1 MTLPS
6 LGKVH
11 AIPFLNIGIMQE
23 LQKMMHKNSSAI
35 EIADAILVDRV
46 KIEDEN
52 GVLRGVN
59 DSEKQSITDEDRGIF
74 AQEFLKYSRR
84 DGVKVEDFETPVDA
98 LIDFVKKQLE
108 LLQASQK
115 EISEMIKSGFSD
127 KTINIYRESQ
137 DFARRLVAEN
147 SSRIFPEI
155 VKTNSYLNTFKTASE
170 KLQDEIN
177 STKTASEKLRNE
189 INSAAMQDALK
200 TYQES
205 NLLPSTG
212 ICGSSALLPENPL
225 VRGGDFFERPSVR
238 QRDNS
243 QEWAQ
248 NIAQRLRDLPPMKTG
263 EQVMSEQLGLLK
275 DDLGNRMDRV
285 GDAIAGIALQQENTN
300 SVVISALSDM
310 RSKWKDDEKSSRVAL
325 WVAACSLVCSIFLTG
340 YGIYQDHESNI
351 SGDKYQEQITRLMKQ
366 QNELAETQRQL
377 LDQIAKSNAKLSTFR
392 GEEKK

>member
-11 AIPFLNIGIMQE
+11 AIPFLNIEIMQE
-23 LQKMMHKNSSAI
+23 LQKMMHKNPSAI

-52 GVLRGVN
+52 GVLRGVT

-74 AQEFLKYSRR
+74 AQEFLKNSRR
-84 DGVKVEDFETPVDA
+84 DGVKLEDFETPVDA
-98 LIDFVKKQLE
+98 LVDFVKKQME

-147 SSRIFPEI
+147 SSHLFPEI
-155 VKTNSYLNTFKTASE
+155 VKNNSYLNTFKTASE
-170 KLQDEIN
+170 KL
-177 STKTASEKLRNE
+177 RNE
-189 INSAAMQDALK
+189 MNSAAMQDALK

-212 ICGSSALLPENPL
+212 LCGSSALLPENPL

-238 QRDNS
+238 QRDDS

-377 LDQIAKSNAKLSTFR
+377 LDQIAKK
-392 GEEKK
+392 

>member
-23 LQKMMHKNSSAI
+23 LQKKMHKNPSAN
-35 EIADAILVDRV
+35 EIADALLFDRV
-46 KIEDEN
+46 KVEDEN
-52 GVLRGVN
+52 GVLR
-59 DSEKQSITDEDRGIF
+59 DISESEKQNLTDEDRDIF

-84 DGVKVEDFETPVDA
+84 NGVKVEGFETQVDA
-98 LIDFVKKQLE
+98 LVDFVKKQLE

-147 SSRIFPEI
+147 SSHLFPEI

-170 KLQDEIN
+170 KLQ
-177 STKTASEKLRNE
+177 NE
-189 INSAAMQDALK
+189 INSATMKDALK
-200 TYQES
+200 TYQEP
-205 NLLPSTG
+205 NLLASTG
-212 ICGSSALLPENPL
+212 IFGSSALLPENPL

-238 QRDNS
+238 QRDDS
-243 QEWAQ
+243 QEWTQ
-248 NIAQRLRDLPPMKTG
+248 NIAKRLRDLPPMKTG
-263 EQVMSEQLGLLK
+263 EQVMSEQLGILK

-300 SVVISALSDM
+300 TLIISSMEDM
-310 RSKWKDDEKSSRVAL
+310 QQKWKKDGKASRFANMI
-325 WVAACSLVCSIFLTG
+325 AAGSLVLSLILGVYSLYLT
-340 YGIYQDHESNI
+340 IQNNVEN
-351 SGDKYQEQITRLMKQ
+351 DKYQKHIATLISK
-366 QNELAETQRQL
+366 QNELSDSQRL
-377 LDQIAKSNAKLSTFR
+377 LLEQIAKANKLGSGQDT
-392 GEEKK
+392 GILQ